1 MSYKYIAASLLPF
14 SAFVGAENSSTSTQE
29 QVQIEQRN
37 VSYLDTLVV
46 TASRFEESLA
56 NVIAPVN
63 VVTREE
69 IEQSQAKSMT
79 EVLRL
84 LPGVEVSVQG
94 GVGQLASVF
103 IRGTNS
109 THALVLVDGIR
120 MNQSLSSGTNINR
133 IPLSQVERIEL
144 IRGSGAAIYGSDA
157 IGGVLNIITRSEFG
171 SKNTSLSLGVG
182 SNKYREANF
191 VAAGD
196 ITKNSHIK
204 VAAGF
209 QQTEGFNVNPLPL
222 ENEGDKHGFDG
233 NQFLINYEYRLN
245 EISILAGVR
254 WFDNEAQ
261 YNRYNSF
268 NAIAGKKYLVANGQS
283 ENQVYTLQT
292 NYQKQG
298 FKTSFV
304 MSHQSA
310 VNTDTMA
317 SVSEPFNLLDIDM
330 TTVQWANHLSL
341 DSGLS
346 FLGGIDWRSE
356 KVNENSRDIRFD
368 ANWNPIV
375 GQHEFAG
382 EKRRAYGIYTSV
394 NYAVNA
400 LLLEASLRYDQLD
413 SSYNVLTASETDKYG
428 TWNLGAG
435 YQIDAQHRVT
445 TSIGSAFKAPS
456 FADLSSNL
464 FLSPEKSINAEL
476 NAAGRYSQFYWQ
488 LAAYHNKVDNLI
500 LYFNDHIN
508 GGYSDNVDASIK
520 GIEFETA
527 FSTGPLNHTLTLE
540 YKKHEDTKG
549 VQLAR
554 RAKENAKWLAEYSY
568 QDIDLSLAYT
578 YTGRRLDLP
587 SLIPTNN
594 DYLSSY
600 SLLDFSATY
609 WISSEFLV
617 RGRIDNLLDMKYE
630 TAKGYPASERTYYL
644 SLDYKL

>member
-1 MSYKYIAASLLPF
+1 MSYKYIVAVLLPF
-14 SAFVGAENSSTSTQE
+14 SAFVNGNTSSTSE
-29 QVQIEQRN
+29 QVQAEQTN
-37 VSYLDTLVV
+37 LSYLDTLVV
-46 TASRFEESLA
+46 TASRFEKPLA
-56 NVIAPVN
+56 DVIAPVN

-79 EVLRL
+79 EVLRQ
-84 LPGVEVSVQG
+84 LPGIEVSVQG

-171 SKNTSLSLGVG
+171 SKNTNLSVGVG

-191 VAAGD
+191 VATTD
-196 ITKNSHIK
+196 VTKNSHIK

-209 QQTEGFNVNPLPL
+209 QQTEGFNVNPIAL
-222 ENEGDKHGFDG
+222 ENEDDKHGFDG
-233 NQFLINYEYRLN
+233 SQLLINYEYRLN
-245 EISILAGVR
+245 EISLLAGVR
-254 WFDNEAQ
+254 WFDNHAQ

-268 NAIAGKKYLVANGQS
+268 QGSTGKKYLVANGQS

-298 FKTSFV
+298 LKSSFTV
-304 MSHQSA
+304 SHQSA
-310 VNTDTMA
+310 VNTDSMS
-317 SVSEPFNLLDIDM
+317 SVNEPFSLLDIDM
-330 TTVQWANHLSL
+330 TTVQWANYFNL
-341 DSGLS
+341 DSDFS

-356 KVNENSRDIRFD
+356 KVNENSRNISFD
-368 ANWNPIV
+368 VSWSPFV

-382 EKRRAYGIYTSV
+382 EKRRAYGAYASI
-394 NYAVNA
+394 NYAANA
-400 LLLEASLRYDQLD
+400 LLLEASLRYDKLD
-413 SSYNVLTASETDKYG
+413 SSYKALLANETDKYT
-428 TWNLGAG
+428 TWNFGAG
-435 YQIDAQHRVT
+435 YQIDAHHRVT

-464 FLSPEKSINAEL
+464 FLSPEKSINTEL
-476 NAAGRYSQFYWQ
+476 NASGSYRYFYWQ
-488 LAAYHNKVDNLI
+488 VAAYHNKVDNLI
-500 LYFNDHIN
+500 LYFNDNIN
-508 GGYSDNVDASIK
+508 GGYSDNVNASIK

-527 FSTGPLNHTLTLE
+527 FSTGSLSHTLTLE
-540 YKKHEDTKG
+540 YKRHEDTKG

-568 QDIDLSLAYT
+568 QDIDLSLAYS

-587 SLIPTNN
+587 SLTPTNN
-594 DYLSSY
+594 DYLPSY
-600 SLLDFSATY
+600 SLFDFGATY
-609 WISSEFLV
+609 WISSELLV
-617 RGRIDNLLDMKYE
+617 RGRIDNLLNNKYE

-644 SLDYKL
+644 SFDYKL

>member
-1 MSYKYIAASLLPF
+1 MPHKYIAASLLPF
-14 SAFVGAENSSTSTQE
+14 SAFVVAETPSAPVQE
-29 QVQIEQRN
+29 QAQAEPQN
-37 VSYLDTLVV
+37 QSHLETLVV
-46 TASRFEESLA
+46 TASRFAEPLA

-69 IEQSQAKSMT
+69 IEQSQAKTMT
-79 EVLRL
+79 EVLRQ

-144 IRGSGAAIYGSDA
+144 IRGSGAAVYGSDA

-171 SKNTSLSLGVG
+171 SKNTSVSLGIG
-182 SNKYREANF
+182 SNEYREANF
-191 VAAGD
+191 VATTD
-196 ITKNSHIK
+196 VTENSHIK

-209 QQTEGFNVNPLPL
+209 QQTEGFNVNPKLG
-222 ENEGDKHGFDG
+222 ENDGDKHGFDG

-245 EISILAGVR
+245 EFSVLAGVR

-268 NAIAGKKYLVANGQS
+268 KGETGKKYLVATGQS

-292 NYQKQG
+292 NYHKEG
-298 FKTSFV
+298 FKSSFI

-310 VNTDTMA
+310 VSTDTMR
-317 SVSEPFNLLDIDM
+317 SVDEPFNLLDIDM
-330 TTVQWANHLSL
+330 STVQWANYLSL

-346 FLGGIDWRSE
+346 FLGGIDWRNE
-356 KVNENSRDIRFD
+356 KVNDNSRDTLYS
-368 ANWNPIV
+368 NGGYTV
-375 GQHEFAG
+375 GQHKFAG
-382 EKRRAYGIYTSV
+382 EKRTAYGVYTSV
-394 NYAVNA
+394 NYAANA
-400 LLLEASLRYDQLD
+400 LLLEASLRYDQQD
-413 SSYNVLTASETDKYG
+413 SSYQTLPASEVDKYT

-435 YQIDAQHRVT
+435 YQIDAHHRVT
-445 TSIGSAFKAPS
+445 TSIGTAFKAPS
-456 FADLSSNL
+456 FADLSNNL
-464 FLSPEKSINAEL
+464 FLSPEESINTEL
-476 NAAGRYSQFYWQ
+476 NASGTYSQFYWQ
-488 LAAYHNKVDNLI
+488 VAAYHNKVDNLI
-500 LYFNDHIN
+500 LYFNDDIN

-520 GIEFETA
+520 GIELETIFE
-527 FSTGPLNHTLTLE
+527 TGPLNHTLTLE

-568 QDIDLSLAYT
+568 QNVDLSLAYS

-587 SLIPTNN
+587 SLTPTNN
-594 DYLSSY
+594 DYLPSY
-600 SLLDFSATY
+600 SLLDFGATY
-609 WISSEFLV
+609 WISDEFLV
-617 RGRIDNLLDMKYE
+617 RGRIDNLLDNKYE